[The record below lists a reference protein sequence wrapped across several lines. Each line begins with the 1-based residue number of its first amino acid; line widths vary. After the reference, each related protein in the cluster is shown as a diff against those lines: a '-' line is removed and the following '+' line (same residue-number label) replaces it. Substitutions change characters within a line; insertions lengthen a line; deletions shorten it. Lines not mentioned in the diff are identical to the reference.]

1 MKNLIK
7 KLLGIK
13 EPQGVELQP
22 LKTRTVFPPVELFRE
37 KEMLTNPMD
46 KL

>member
-7 KLLGIK
+7 KLLGIT
-13 EPQGVELQP
+13 EPHGKKLQP
-22 LKTRTVFPPVELFRE
+22 LKTRTILPPVELFDK
-37 KEMLTNPMD
+37 KEMLLNPMD